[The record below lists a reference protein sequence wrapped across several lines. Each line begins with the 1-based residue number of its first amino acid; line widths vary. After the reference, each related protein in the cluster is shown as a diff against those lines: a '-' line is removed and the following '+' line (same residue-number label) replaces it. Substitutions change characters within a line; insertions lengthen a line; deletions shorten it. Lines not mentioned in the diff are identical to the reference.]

1 MNNTEHILIVD
12 DDAEMGDTLRDILCL
27 KGYSVQWVGNGSDA
41 LKIINNDDIDVVL
54 LDLLLPGMN
63 GIEVLKRIFHINPC
77 ISVIMMSGHGTIQT
91 ALETT
96 QLGAYDWLEKPLEKD
111 RVFLTIRNAIEKS
124 TLLSEKEVLLSQIK
138 TRYRMVGTSSA
149 MQTVYQLIDKVALKN
164 IRVLITGESGTGKD
178 LVAHAIHL
186 NSQRAS
192 VPFIHVNCAAVPE
205 TLIESELFGHKKG
218 AFTGAVSD
226 KKGKFQIA
234 NRGTLFLDEIGD
246 LSNNAQA
253 KILRTI
259 ETGEVQMVGSEKVEN
274 VDVRLI
280 SATNKNLPDLIS
292 KGAFREDL
300 FHRINV
306 IEINILPLRARTDD
320 ILPLTDYFLEMFC
333 THNNVKK
340 KLLTSSAET
349 VLLAYNWPGN
359 VRELRN
365 LVEKIVVLVDT
376 PKVNGHHVADLLEF
390 SRGRQ
395 VFDGVK
401 TFKQAK
407 KSFEKSY
414 IANALWKN
422 EWKIS
427 KTAKTLDMTRSSL
440 YDKINEYGIKQDSEK
455 PDK

>member
-1 MNNTEHILIVD
+1 
-12 DDAEMGDTLRDILCL
+12 MGDTLRDILCL

-41 LKIINNDDIDVVL
+41 LKIINKDDIDVVL

-63 GIEVLKRIFHINPC
+63 GIEVLKRIFHIDPY

-124 TLLSEKEVLLSQIK
+124 TLLSEKEVLLSEVK

-149 MQTVYQLIDKVALKN
+149 MKTVYQLIDKVALQN

-192 VPFIHVNCAAVPE
+192 TPFIHVNCAAVPE

-218 AFTGAVSD
+218 AFTGAISD

-234 NRGTLFLDEIGD
+234 NRGTIFLDEIGD

-259 ETGEVQMVGSEKVEN
+259 ETGEVQMVGSEQVEN

-306 IEINILPLRARTDD
+306 IEINILPLRERTDD

-340 KLLTSSAET
+340 KMLTSSAET
-349 VLLAYNWPGN
+349 VLLSYNWPGN

-365 LVEKIVVLVDT
+365 LAEKIVVLVDT
-376 PKVNGHHVADLLEF
+376 PKVNGHNVADLLEF
-390 SRGRQ
+390 SIGRK

-427 KTAKTLDMTRSSL
+427 KTAETLDMTRSSL
-440 YDKINEYGIKQDSEK
+440 YDKIKEYGIKQDSEK